1 MRSKTDEMRRKIKQL
16 RQNFKVLD
24 ETKPKKD
31 KGAKCRRKGK
41 GKSCKGRQTGKRFK
55 GAKKEKKKT
64 RYYLENGKYK
74 RNKKFDSWADE
85 VTKMWKKVN
94 ILKVVIMFLLSS
106 EL

>member
-1 MRSKTDEMRRKIKQL
+1 MRSKTNEMRSKIKQL

-31 KGAKCRRKGK
+31 KGEKCRRKGN
-41 GKSCKGRQTGKRFK
+41 SCKGRQTGKRFK
-55 GAKKEKKKT
+55 GAKKKKKKT